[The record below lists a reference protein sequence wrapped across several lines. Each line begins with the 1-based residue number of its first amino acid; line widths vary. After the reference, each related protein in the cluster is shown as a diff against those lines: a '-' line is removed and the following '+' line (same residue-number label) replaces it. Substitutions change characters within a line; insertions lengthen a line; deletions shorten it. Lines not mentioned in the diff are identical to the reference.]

1 MSRIVSVCLRVIVV
15 LAALTGTPLF
25 HPAPVLAASGT
36 LSMETPLHDSPDP
49 AAPVIALL
57 AAGSTVSIDGPPVD
71 GFYPVTASDLSG
83 WMRGESLQIEK
94 DTPEPAVVEET
105 EIDPLGDDTGGTVP
119 VEASPALDPA
129 TDPVTS
135 TTVDSASDPV
145 ADTSAATEEALP
157 ASESATEEGVMPVRE
172 PVPEDEPTLNDGADA
187 PPAPELDNTDTL
199 VPVAPDGGLPPPETA
214 STAPEAAAE
223 PTTDPDA
230 TSIPAAEVSP
240 VGPASVTVDAPI
252 LAGPGPEYGFIA
264 TATAGSTV
272 EKTGHLINGYAT
284 VQYGGV
290 TGWLALE
297 HLGAPSTP
305 VEETSPAETATP
317 TETLP
322 ADEPPAETSP
332 TKTASSETPL
342 AEAEPSETPPAETP
356 PGETAPIEAAP
367 VDAAPTE
374 VAPVAAA

>member
-25 HPAPVLAASGT
+25 RPAPVLAASGT

-71 GFYPVTASDLSG
+71 GYYPVTASSASG
-83 WMRGESLQIEK
+83 WMHGETLQIEK
-94 DTPEPAVVEET
+94 DTPEGAVVEEMET
-105 EIDPLGDDTGGTVP
+105 DPLGDDTDETVP
-119 VEASPALDPA
+119 AETSPALDPA
-129 TDPVTS
+129 TDLAVS
-135 TTVDSASDPV
+135 TTVDPASDPA
-145 ADTSAATEEALP
+145 ADTTAATEEALP
-157 ASESATEEGVMPVRE
+157 AGEPAGEEGVMPVEE
-172 PVPEDEPTLNDGADA
+172 PVPVGEPALNDGADA
-187 PPAPELDNTDTL
+187 LPAPELDNTGAV
-199 VPVAPDGGLPPPETA
+199 VPVAPDGEPPPPESA

-223 PTTDPDA
+223 PMTEPNV

-264 TATAGSTV
+264 TAPAGSTV
-272 EKTGHLINGYAT
+272 EKTGHVINGYST

-297 HLGAPSTP
+297 HLGAPSTH
-305 VEETSPAETATP
+305 VEETTPGETAAP
-317 TETLP
+317 SEPLP

-332 TKTASSETPL
+332 TKTPSSETPL

>member
-1 MSRIVSVCLRVIVV
+1 MSRIVSVCLCAIVA
-15 LAALTGTPLF
+15 LAALTGVLMF
-25 HPAPVLAASGT
+25 RPAPVLAASGT
-36 LSMETPLHDSPDP
+36 LSVETPLHDSPDP

-57 AAGSTVSIDGPPVD
+57 AEGTSVSIDGPPVD

-105 EIDPLGDDTGGTVP
+105 EIDPLGDDTDGTVP
-119 VEASPALDPA
+119 VEASPVLDPA

-332 TKTASSETPL
+332 TKTPSSETPL